1 MKKKQVR
8 VQQPEIDRRTFLSTL
23 GWAGVGVSAVAAA
36 LGNILYLKPAVDYEY
51 TLPIE
56 MERCDGSLIYHLS
69 SGTY

>member
-1 MKKKQVR
+1 MYIAQ
-8 VQQPEIDRRTFLSTL
+8 
-23 GWAGVGVSAVAAA
+23 
-36 LGNILYLKPAVDYEY
+36 LKPAVDYEY